1 MLALALAASPAPEA
15 PAAGAPAIG
24 GPPATQPALP
34 GDAATPAEP
43 AAPEAGA
50 TGADAASE
58 ATAAAPDLA
67 TTHTLTVVVMSPPA
81 GTTVEAT
88 AFGQTRELRDPGVG
102 VHSTS
107 FAGPAARF
115 TRLQVT
121 LAQGTVHTPVYDG
134 IVPLTDATSDTVGFV
149 ITSGPHPVAM
159 RTAYAPSAAV
169 RMWTEPVTFTR
180 YGWAAVLA
188 MYAAVLLVATTRRA

>member
-1 MLALALAASPAPEA
+1 MFLLALALAASPAPEA
-15 PAAGAPAIG
+15 PAADVPA
-24 GPPATQPALP
+24 A
-34 GDAATPAEP
+34 GDAAGPAPDAGAAEVEPAAEAEP
-43 AAPEAGA
+43 AATSP
-50 TGADAASE
+50 
-58 ATAAAPDLA
+58 AAPDLA
-67 TTHTLTVVVMSPPA
+67 TTHTLTVVVKSPPA

-102 VHSTS
+102 VHSAS

-121 LAQGTVHTPVYDG
+121 LAQAGVHTPVYDG
-134 IVPLTDATSDTVGFV
+134 LVPLTDATADTVGFV

-188 MYAAVLLVATTRRA
+188 MYAAVLLLATTRRA